1 MVKKNV
7 RNSQELLRYL
17 THLTILTVV
26 NIINLPAYSADRITM
41 SKNDYIKQFLDYI
54 TSVRNYSPATTRS
67 YRHDLLQFNRFLES
81 EFPANSTNPDGLPAS
96 GGAVGDQGFSE
107 REPGTGDFSRITN
120 LVIRSY
126 LVFLKQQDYQK
137 TSLAH
142 KVATLKSFFKF
153 LNRKGII
160 ENNPL
165 VLIRSP
171 RIDRKLPDFLTESE
185 TKDMI
190 AQPGAHPPTFR
201 PQEGALISL
210 RDTVMLELLYSC
222 GLRVSELVR
231 LKIKD
236 IDFNSSVAHIFG
248 KGRQERLV
256 PIGSYALQAIEIYLG
271 AREKAGAEH
280 DAMRYR
286 HSTLPLRM
294 NPPLTGQASEKQSRQ
309 EPDQNSYLFL
319 NRFGKPLSD
328 RSVRYE
334 IARYRISTGLTSKR
348 ISPHTFRHTF
358 ATHMLD
364 HGADLRS
371 VQELLGHKNI
381 STTQIYTHVTTN
393 RLKEV
398 YNSAHPRARKSKIG

>member
-1 MVKKNV
+1 
-7 RNSQELLRYL
+7 
-17 THLTILTVV
+17 VV

-96 GGAVGDQGFSE
+96 GGAVGDKGFSE
-107 REPGTGDFSRITN
+107 RRPKANLALMAGEPGTGDFSRITN

-153 LNRKGII
+153 LNQKGII

-185 TKDMI
+185 TKDII
-190 AQPGAHPPTFR
+190 AQPGAQPPKFR
-201 PQEGALISL
+201 PHEGALISL

-271 AREKAGAEH
+271 ARGKAGAGH
-280 DAMRYR
+280 
-286 HSTLPLRM
+286 TLPLRM

-381 STTQIYTHVTTN
+381 STTQIYTHVTTS

-398 YNSAHPRARKSKIG
+398 YNNAHPRAHKSNSKERIA

>member
-1 MVKKNV
+1 MGVPFVFILSYTIRRLSYHLNV
-7 RNSQELLRYL
+7 
-17 THLTILTVV
+17 IL
-26 NIINLPAYSADRITM
+26 NLNLPVYSADRITM
-41 SKNDYIKQFLDYI
+41 SNNDYIEQFLDYI
-54 TSVRNYSPATTRS
+54 TSVRNYSQETSRS
-67 YRHDLLQFNRFLES
+67 YRHDLLQFNRFLET
-81 EFPANSTNPDGLPAS
+81 EFPSN
-96 GGAVGDQGFSE
+96 
-107 REPGTGDFSRITN
+107 DFSQITN

-126 LVFLKQQDYQK
+126 LVFLKQQNYQK
-137 TSLAH
+137 TSLAL

-153 LNRKGII
+153 LNQKRII

-171 RIDRKLPDFLTESE
+171 RIDKRLPDFLTESE

-190 AQPGAHPPTFR
+190 AQPGTHPPQFR
-201 PQEGALISL
+201 PNEGKLISL
-210 RDTVMLELLYSC
+210 RDTVILELLYSC

-231 LKIKD
+231 LRIRD
-236 IDFNSSVAHIFG
+236 IDFNSSIAHIYG

-256 PIGSYALQAIEIYLG
+256 PIGSYALKSIENYLVARGDPEAIPQTRLRRE
-271 AREKAGAEH
+271 ARTKESKNLE
-280 DAMRYR
+280 
-286 HSTLPLRM
+286 
-294 NPPLTGQASEKQSRQ
+294 QS
-309 EPDQNSYLFL
+309 SCLFL

-328 RSVRYE
+328 RSVRNE

-364 HGADLRS
+364 RGADLRS

-398 YNSAHPRARKSKIG
+398 YNNAHPRARKSKIG